1 MKLDLGGDHSRLRRM
16 RGWATGLLVL
26 MAVVYL
32 VSRTYEASW
41 SGFPWVLAFAEAA
54 MVGALADWFAVTA
67 LFRHPLG
74 LPIPHTAIVRR
85 EKARVGRMIGRFLRR
100 SFLSPIVVREQWR
113 EHQPLHQLVRMAAE
127 EENERA
133 LALRVEKIAPQF
145 LAAVGRSGFAQSASE
160 LIEEGLQK
168 MPVGKVISRGLK
180 TLLENPRRRELLAPI
195 LGRLAQMVES
205 QSGFFVSEAEKEA
218 PFQETKLLGALTRGV
233 TRAFSGRAVE
243 KAGAKLAE
251 ASQDQAHP
259 LYDRI
264 EENLREAIDELGSG
278 SKTLSEWEGF
288 KERLLS
294 DPETRSG
301 IESFLRNSGD
311 LLSEE
316 LLAGEES
323 PRVVRM
329 LREAA
334 VGLAKNDKLL
344 SEWEESLGK
353 LVEGILQKHG
363 DQVESLVSGMVERWD
378 ADMLISTLEAHVGPD
393 LQFIR
398 INGTLIGGCVG
409 LLLHGFGL
417 LIWG

>member
-1 MKLDLGGDHSRLRRM
+1 MPYF
-16 RGWATGLLVL
+16 A
-26 MAVVYL
+26 AVAL
-32 VSRTYEASW
+32 FQEA
-41 SGFPWVLAFAEAA
+41 P
-54 MVGALADWFAVTA
+54 A

-85 EKARVGRMIGRFLRR
+85 EKARVGRMISRFLRR
-100 SFLSPIVVREQWR
+100 SFLSPAVVREQWG
-113 EHQPLHQLVRMAAE
+113 EHQPLHKLVKMAAK

-133 LALRVEKIAPQF
+133 LALRVEKVAPSF
-145 LAAVGRSGFAQSASE
+145 LAAVSRSGFATSASE

-168 MPVGKVISRGLK
+168 MPVGKAIRRGLE
-180 TLLENPRRRELLAPI
+180 TLLENPRRRELIAPV
-195 LGRLAQMVES
+195 LGRLAQIVES
-205 QSGFFVSEAEKEA
+205 QSGFFVSEAEREA

-251 ASQDQAHP
+251 ASQDQTHP

-264 EENLREAIDELGSG
+264 EESLREAIDDLRSG
-278 SKTLSEWEGF
+278 SKTLREWDRF

-294 DPETRSG
+294 DPETRAG

-323 PRVVRM
+323 PRIVRM
-329 LREAA
+329 LREVA
-334 VGLAKNDKLL
+334 VGLEGNDELL
-344 SEWEESLGK
+344 EQWENRLGE
-353 LVEGILQKHG
+353 LVEGVLQKHG

-378 ADMLISTLEAHVGPD
+378 ADALIDTLETHVGPD

-417 LIWG
+417 LIWA